1 MRSNDC
7 QTVAAH
13 EASGGKSTER
23 VQLQLHARVW
33 TKTQLHWHA
42 RVWTK
47 TQGRGRK
54 LVAIQ
59 TVAPALPAA
68 DCVDRIEQRMQ
79 GLGWLCGT
87 HCWTCLGLDCHEF
100 RMRLQLHALCAI
112 HTAITFPPLVSCTL
126 TLTVVA
132 PWHSVLSRNLSLSLS
147 LWVCRRVSQGAVM
160 PCSRAPTK
168 TRGNPDRGTRVPAVH
183 STHPAADCML
193 PV

>member
-1 MRSNDC
+1 VFDRSFNGSSFDAHDGPVRCCRTVPLSNDC

-13 EASGGKSTER
+13 ESSVRKSTEC
-23 VQLQLHARVW
+23 VQLQPHARVW

-79 GLGWLCGT
+79 GVGWLCGT

-112 HTAITFPPLVSCTL
+112 HTAITFPPLVSCAA

-132 PWHSVLSRNLSLSLS
+132 PRYIAAAPHR
-147 LWVCRRVSQGAVM
+147 AVM
-160 PCSRAPTK
+160 DIKRRPVERPVEHACAEAPRAPC
-168 TRGNPDRGTRVPAVH
+168 N
-183 STHPAADCML
+183 
-193 PV
+193 